1 MINALRKKYE
11 AEVAAAKVN
20 IDVYIKNPV
29 GIGEHPQHLDE
40 LDKQLQKIADAEEK
54 LNILEDFGDDDGS
67 A

>member
-29 GIGEHPQHLDE
+29 GIGEHPDLVGQ
-40 LDKQLQKIADAEEK
+40 
-54 LNILEDFGDDDGS
+54 
-67 A
+67 